1 MLELQL
7 ALEQQGVKSAKPH
20 AVENPCIAFDFP
32 KTSLILWYL
41 RGIDSRM
48 PTDTKIS
55 RCSSPL
61 HKMLKMHTVGPLHP
75 QIPNHRYFDVSLG
88 IRGCETWGYGGPT
101 VYLLKEISV

>member
-41 RGIDSRM
+41 RGIDSRT
-48 PTDTKIS
+48 PSDTKIS

-75 QIPNHRYFDVSLG
+75 QIPTTDVL
-88 IRGCETWGYGGPT
+88 ICRWE
-101 VYLLKEISV
+101 SVDVKPGDMEDRLCI